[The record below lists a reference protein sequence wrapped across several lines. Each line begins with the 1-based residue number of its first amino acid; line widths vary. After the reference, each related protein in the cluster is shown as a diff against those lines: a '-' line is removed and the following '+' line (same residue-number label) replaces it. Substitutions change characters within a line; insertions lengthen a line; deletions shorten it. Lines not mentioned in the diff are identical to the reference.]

1 MVDRE
6 RSRCPNEIFEEEK
19 SPIKLKAE
27 EDNIKE
33 ESSEKEE
40 SSKSPKHQ

>member
-19 SPIKLKAE
+19 SPVKLKAE
-27 EDNIKE
+27 EDKIKE

-40 SSKSPKHQ
+40 SQESEKFQ